1 MKHVGREIKTSDK
14 KCTEFFYGLSS
25 LFQMK
30 RLCSNH
36 QVRNNLVY
44 SQQYLAQFEP

>member
-14 KCTEFFYGLSS
+14 KCNKFFQGVGN
-25 LFQMK
+25 LFRMK
-30 RLCSNH
+30 RLYSNC

-44 SQQYLAQFEP
+44 SQQYLTQFEP